1 MAGTGGHRS
10 RTRILGS
17 VQRQL
22 LSCVDT
28 FSANVSVSLLQ
39 LRSWL
44 CPACVQRQE
53 SLRGDFAS
61 GKPAQIAAAWNVVPT
76 DLHGNRSSKSS
87 ISSIS
92 STQCAPQI
100 CRIAAEYL
108 QNGTDCQ
115 WLSHGDAAS
124 VTSLCLLMKL
134 QPCQQRCKDAEKTR
148 FVDEGQKH
156 DSLAV
161 LRESLQLI
169 SNLFSKT
176 QKESN

>member
-76 DLHGNRSSKSS
+76 DLHGNRSSL
-87 ISSIS
+87 SSIS

-100 CRIAAEYL
+100 CRISAEWYR
-108 QNGTDCQ
+108 
-115 WLSHGDAAS
+115 LSMIVTWRCCIRHKLVPSHEAS
-124 VTSLCLLMKL
+124 AVPTKVQGCG
-134 QPCQQRCKDAEKTR
+134 E
-148 FVDEGQKH
+148 DE
-156 DSLAV
+156 V
-161 LRESLQLI
+161 RR
-169 SNLFSKT
+169 
-176 QKESN
+176 

>member
-53 SLRGDFAS
+53 FLRGDFAS

-76 DLHGNRSSKSS
+76 DLHGNRSS

-100 CRIAAEYL
+100 CSH
-108 QNGTDCQ
+108 N
-115 WLSHGDAAS
+115 LSHGDAAS

-134 QPCQQRCKDAEKTR
+134 QPCQQRCKDAEMTR

-169 SNLFSKT
+169 SNFFSKT